1 MINYTKPELVQE
13 LSEGVKRIVFREVTS
28 GEKSA
33 DLVTLRQDLVPA
45 TEILTMIRMIERM
58 EVMPN
63 TRVYAWDIVKG
74 KWMSFYMETVDSLD
88 EARTSDDI
96 SEGEQE
102 IDEQTRIKNLLK
114 LDNEEQQQ

>member
-45 TEILTMIRMIERM
+45 TEILTMVRMIERM
-58 EVMPN
+58 EVVPD

-96 SEGEQE
+96 SEEEQE
-102 IDEQTRIKNLLK
+102 VDEQTRIKNLIK
-114 LDNEEQQQ
+114 LDNEGEEQ

>member
-1 MINYTKPELVQE
+1 MLNYTKPELVQE

-45 TEILTMIRMIERM
+45 TEILTMVRMIERM
-58 EVMPN
+58 EVVPD

-74 KWMSFYMETVDSLD
+74 KWISFYMEKVDSLD

-96 SEGEQE
+96 SEEEQE
-102 IDEQTRIKNLLK
+102 VDEQTRIKNLIN
-114 LDNEEQQQ
+114 LDNGQQLQ

>member
-63 TRVYAWDIVKG
+63 TRVYAWDIV
-74 KWMSFYMETVDSLD
+74 MSFYMETVDSLD

-96 SEGEQE
+96 SEEEQE
-102 IDEQTRIKNLLK
+102 VDEQTRIKNLIK